1 MSIRIYGF
9 DKSVYTQ
16 KSIKCLTEKMC
27 KELANN
33 DENEGLVHKF
43 TEDKLSDVLNY
54 IDSEGGLDYI
64 YKVFPES
71 DKKYALNFASY
82 TDNELHCEC
91 LGIFENEKDA
101 IFAKKIEIAGDE
113 DNPDYIKSN
122 TQTTYIFDNGCAA
135 TTYQIQEIKI

>member
-1 MSIRIYGF
+1 MNIRIYGF
-9 DKSVYTQ
+9 DKGVYTQ
-16 KSIKCLTEKMC
+16 KSIKNLSEKMC
-27 KELANN
+27 EKLSNEN
-33 DENEGLVHKF
+33 DGLVRKF
-43 TEDKLSDVLNY
+43 TDAKLSDILNY

-91 LGIFENEKDA
+91 LGVFENEKDA
-101 IFAKKIEIAGDE
+101 IHAKKVEIAGDE
-113 DNPDYIKSN
+113 NNPDYIKSN

-135 TTYQIQEIKI
+135 TTYRIQEIKI

>member
-16 KSIKCLTEKMC
+16 ESIKCLTEKMC

-33 DENEGLVHKF
+33 DENDGLVHKF

-71 DKKYALNFASY
+71 DKK
-82 TDNELHCEC
+82 
-91 LGIFENEKDA
+91 
-101 IFAKKIEIAGDE
+101 
-113 DNPDYIKSN
+113 
-122 TQTTYIFDNGCAA
+122 
-135 TTYQIQEIKI
+135 

>member
-1 MSIRIYGF
+1 MNIKIYGF
-9 DKSVYTQ
+9 DKGVYTQ
-16 KSIKCLTEKMC
+16 KSIKNLSEKMC
-27 KELANN
+27 EKLSNEN
-33 DENEGLVHKF
+33 DGLVRKF
-43 TEDKLSDVLNY
+43 TDAKLSDILNY

-101 IFAKKIEIAGDE
+101 IHAKKVEIAGDE
-113 DNPDYIKSN
+113 NNPDYIKSN

-135 TTYQIQEIKI
+135 TTYRIQEIKI